1 MNRWVVARANVI
13 QGHLSNSS
21 RVSDKNSKLSNL
33 SPYARTA
40 PVAEKAVSY
49 GGEVGLCLKGFV
61 SCDKMPDVT
70 PFFRYEYYNPQEHV
84 VMDKYCN
91 TPADTRLKTNMW
103 VAGVN
108 YQPLPYL
115 VVKADYTK
123 RKIGSGAYNDEN
135 EFALGVAFTGWF
147 LSDRTVKDLRARRQ
161 LKNQQQT
168 IDEMNSR
175 LEQMQQEIEAL
186 RKGK

>member
-1 MNRWVVARANVI
+1 
-13 QGHLSNSS
+13 
-21 RVSDKNSKLSNL
+21 
-33 SPYARTA
+33 
-40 PVAEKAVSY
+40 
-49 GGEVGLCLKGFV
+49 
-61 SCDKMPDVT
+61 
-70 PFFRYEYYNPQEHV
+70 
-84 VMDKYCN
+84 MDKYCN

-123 RKIGSGAYNDEN
+123 RKIGGGAYNNEN

-186 RKGK
+186 RKGR

>member
-1 MNRWVVARANVI
+1 M
-13 QGHLSNSS
+13 
-21 RVSDKNSKLSNL
+21 
-33 SPYARTA
+33 
-40 PVAEKAVSY
+40 
-49 GGEVGLCLKGFV
+49 
-61 SCDKMPDVT
+61 
-70 PFFRYEYYNPQEHV
+70 
-84 VMDKYCN
+84 
-91 TPADTRLKTNMW
+91 
-103 VAGVN
+103 
-108 YQPLPYL
+108 
-115 VVKADYTK
+115 VKADYTK

>member
-1 MNRWVVARANVI
+1 
-13 QGHLSNSS
+13 
-21 RVSDKNSKLSNL
+21 
-33 SPYARTA
+33 
-40 PVAEKAVSY
+40 
-49 GGEVGLCLKGFV
+49 
-61 SCDKMPDVT
+61 
-70 PFFRYEYYNPQEHV
+70 
-84 VMDKYCN
+84 MDKYCN

-123 RKIGSGAYNDEN
+123 RKIGGGAYNNEN